1 MVQSFAD
8 RLKRPMTEKIE
19 FVIPYASGLT
29 MMTFLVLDQSA
40 RFVNN
45 CT

>member
-19 FVIPYASGLT
+19 FGIPYGGART
-29 MMTFLVLDQSA
+29 MLKTFVLDQSV
-40 RFVNN
+40 R
-45 CT
+45 